1 VDLDAN
7 IQGKFTFGGANGLQL
22 LNVPLSPFG
31 VAGVFSIGPSLNLA
45 VQASAGIQVFGS
57 VHAGS
62 TFALPEQDFFV
73 QILGDGTQNTAPSDP
88 GTSQKP
94 TVTNDFSAD
103 IAMQGAIK

>member
-1 VDLDAN
+1 MDVNAN
-7 IQGKFTFGGANGLQL
+7 IQGKFSFGGNDGLQI

-31 VAGVFSIGPSLNLA
+31 VAGVFEIGPALNLA

-57 VHAGS
+57 IHAGT

-88 GTSQKP
+88 GTFQTP
-94 TVTNDFSAD
+94 TVTNDFNAN